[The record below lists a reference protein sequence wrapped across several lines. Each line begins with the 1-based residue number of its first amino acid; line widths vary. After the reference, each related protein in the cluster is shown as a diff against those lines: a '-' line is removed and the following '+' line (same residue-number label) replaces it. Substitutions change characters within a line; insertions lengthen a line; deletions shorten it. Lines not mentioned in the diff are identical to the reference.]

1 MGSARVSDKR
11 LIMQSKNAC
20 VLGSFVCLF
29 LFRAIKIF
37 ALYVYIDVEVDENEE
52 ASTVCN

>member
-1 MGSARVSDKR
+1 MKTCC
-11 LIMQSKNAC
+11 LPHIIMQSKNAC